1 MKLIPDFPVAKLKP
15 YARNPRQHEE
25 ADVSSIMESIKHFG
39 FKTPIMIQKGTNRI
53 VAGHGRLEA
62 AKRLGLKAVP
72 VLEVEF
78 KDELDV
84 QAYTIADNATAEQS
98 KWDWPL
104 LQAELVSLRDQGF
117 EIKLTGFPDHQLE
130 NIMAGDWKLPAM
142 GSLNGG
148 AGEPDTTGMVA
159 FHATE
164 AQAEVIRQAI
174 DKAKD
179 GNSELTQGRALEL
192 ICADYL
198 SGK

>member
-1 MKLIPDFPVAKLKP
+1 MKLIENFPIAKLKP
-15 YARNPRQHEE
+15 YERNPRQHED
-25 ADVSSIMESIKHFG
+25 ADINAVMESIKHFG
-39 FKTPIMIQKGTNRI
+39 FKTPIMVQKGTNRI

-62 AKRLGLKAVP
+62 AKRLGLKSVP
-72 VLEVEF
+72 ILEVEF

-117 EIKLTGFPDHQLE
+117 EIKLTGFPEHQLE
-130 NIMAGDWKLPAM
+130 NIMAGDWKVPTL
-142 GSLNGG
+142 GNLNESDG
-148 AGEPDTTGMVA
+148 AGGDMVA

-164 AQAEVIRQAI
+164 DQAQTIRTAI
-174 DKAKD
+174 EKAKAD
-179 GNSELTQGRALEL
+179 NLDMTQGRALEL
-192 ICADYL
+192 ICADFL